1 MIVDKATRN
10 KIRLQST
17 VFLILFLLV
26 MGVIAWFSQL
36 YSVSIDLTKNQRNS
50 LSPESIRLAQSLEQ
64 PLKVTIFATPGNEMG
79 GMLNQLFQ
87 RFQDQQ
93 PLIQVETL
101 NPDLYPELLRQY
113 DIRQDAE
120 IIIEY
125 QDRSE
130 KISLASESR
139 VTNSIQRLLRQG
151 ERWVVFLQGHGER
164 NPYSDANHDFS
175 EFATRLASKGYT
187 IENLN
192 LTEVSSIPQNTDVLV
207 IASPQIALLPGEVDL
222 LENYIE
228 KGGNLL
234 WLADP
239 GTVQSPIDRLADA
252 LAIEFLPGIIVD
264 PNSQLLG
271 LDRVDFALV
280 AEYPR
285 HPITQNVESLS
296 LYPQTQAIEY
306 HGDETQ
312 WQPFNF
318 LVSGES
324 SWNETGELKGEIH
337 NGDDADEINGPLNIG
352 LTITR
357 STITRSTITRSTISR
372 STMVTSIENDSSS
385 SEQRIAVVGDADF
398 LSNNYLGNG
407 ANLELGLNLFNWLSH
422 DDNLISISP
431 RAAPDTRLEL
441 SQTQQV
447 IIAVIFLIILPLL
460 MVGLGLRIWLKRR
473 SR

>member
-1 MIVDKATRN
+1 MIMGKTTRK

-17 VFLILFLLV
+17 VFLILFLLM

-50 LSPESIRLAQSLEQ
+50 LSPESIRLAQSLRL
-64 PLKVTIFATPGNEMG
+64 PLKVTIFATPGNETG
-79 GMLNQLFQ
+79 GILRQLFQ
-87 RFQDQQ
+87 RYQDQQ
-93 PLIQVETL
+93 TLIQVETL

-113 DIRQDAE
+113 DIRQDADV
-120 IIIEY
+120 IIEY
-125 QDRSE
+125 QNRNQ
-130 KISLASESR
+130 KISFATESR

-151 ERWVVFLQGHGER
+151 ERRVVFLQGHGER
-164 NPYSDANHDFS
+164 NPYSDAKHDFS
-175 EFATRLASKGYT
+175 DLATRLTSKGYT

-192 LTEVSSIPQNTDVLV
+192 LTKGSTITQNTNVLV
-207 IASPQIALLPGEVDL
+207 IASPQTALLPGEVRL
-222 LENYIE
+222 LKDYIG

-239 GTVQSPIDRLADA
+239 GTIISPIDHLADA
-252 LAIEFLPGIIVD
+252 LAIEFLPGIVVD

-285 HPITQNVESLS
+285 HPITQHVESLS
-296 LYPQTQAIEY
+296 IYPQAQAMDY
-306 HGDETQ
+306 NGDETR
-312 WQPFNF
+312 WESLNF
-318 LVSGES
+318 LLSDES

-337 NGDDADEINGPLNIG
+337 NGDDTDEINGPLNIG
-352 LTITR
+352 LTL
-357 STITRSTITRSTISR
+357 SR
-372 STMVTSIENDSSS
+372 STMATSVDNSPGL

-407 ANLELGLNLFNWLSH
+407 ANLELGLNLLNWLSH

-441 SQTQQV
+441 TQTQQLIV
-447 IIAVIFLIILPLL
+447 AVIFPIILPLL
-460 MVGLGLRIWLKRR
+460 MIGLGLRIWLKRR

>member
-1 MIVDKATRN
+1 MIMDKTTRN

-17 VFLILFLLV
+17 VFLVLFLLV
-26 MGVIAWFSQL
+26 MGILAWLSQL
-36 YSVSIDLTKNQRNS
+36 YSVSIDLTQNARNS
-50 LSPESIRLAQSLEQ
+50 LSPESIRLVQSLQQ
-64 PLKVTIFATPGNEMG
+64 PLKVTIFATPGNETG
-79 GMLNQLFQ
+79 SMLNQLF
-87 RFQDQQ
+87 RRYQDQQ
-93 PLIQVETL
+93 GLIQVETL

-130 KISLASESR
+130 KISLATESR

-164 NPYSDANHDFS
+164 NPYSEANHDFS
-175 EFATRLASKGYT
+175 EFAARLASKGYT

-207 IASPQIALLPGEVDL
+207 IASPQIALLPGELDL
-222 LENYIE
+222 IKDHIE

-239 GTVQSPIDRLADA
+239 GTVISPLDLLADA

-280 AEYPR
+280 AQYPR

-296 LYPQTQAIEY
+296 LYPQAQAIEY

-312 WQPFNF
+312 WQPLNF
-318 LVSGES
+318 LLSDES

-337 NGDDADEINGPLNIG
+337 NGDNADELNGPLNIG
-352 LTITR
+352 ITL
-357 STITRSTITRSTISR
+357 SR
-372 STMVTSIENDSSS
+372 STMATPIENGSGS

-407 ANLELGLNLFNWLSH
+407 ANLELGLNLLNWLSH
-422 DDNLISISP
+422 DDNLISINP
-431 RAAPDTRLEL
+431 RSAPDTRLEL
-441 SQTQQV
+441 SQTQQL
-447 IIAVIFLIILPLL
+447 IIAVVFLIILPLL
-460 MVGLGLRIWLKRR
+460 LVGLGLRIWLKRR

>member
-1 MIVDKATRN
+1 VIVDKTTRN

-17 VFLILFLLV
+17 VFLALFLLM
-26 MGVIAWFSQL
+26 MGVMAWFSQL

-50 LSPESIRLAQSLEQ
+50 LSPESIRLVQSLEQ
-64 PLKVTIFATPGNEMG
+64 PLKVTIFATPSNEMG
-79 GMLNQLFQ
+79 GILNLLFQ
-87 RFQDQQ
+87 RYQDQQ

-113 DIRQDAE
+113 NIQQDAE

-130 KISLASESR
+130 KISLATESQ

-175 EFATRLASKGYT
+175 EFATRLASQGYT

-207 IASPQIALLPGEVDL
+207 IASPQVPLLSGEVDL
-222 LENYIE
+222 LKNHIE

-239 GTVQSPIDRLADA
+239 GTIISPIDRLADA

-285 HPITQNVESLS
+285 HPITQNVASLS

-306 HGDETQ
+306 HGDKTQ
-312 WQPFNF
+312 WQPLNF
-318 LVSGES
+318 LMSGDS

-337 NGDDADEINGPLNIG
+337 NGDNADEINGPLNIG
-352 LTITR
+352 LTI
-357 STITRSTITRSTISR
+357 SR
-372 STMVTSIENDSSS
+372 STVETSIEDNFGSLQ
-385 SEQRIAVVGDADF
+385 QRIAIVGDADF

-447 IIAVIFLIILPLL
+447 IIAIIFLILLPLL

>member
-1 MIVDKATRN
+1 MILDKVTRN

-17 VFLILFLLV
+17 VFLILFLLM
-26 MGVIAWFSQL
+26 MGIMAWLSQL

-50 LSPESIRLAQSLEQ
+50 LSAESIRLAQSLQQ
-64 PLKVTIFATPGNEMG
+64 PLKVTIFATPGNETG
-79 GMLNQLFQ
+79 SMLNQLFQ
-87 RFQDQQ
+87 RYQDQQ

-113 DIRQDAE
+113 DIQQDAE

-125 QDRSE
+125 QDRNE
-130 KISLASESR
+130 KISLATESR

-175 EFATRLASKGYT
+175 ELATRLASKGYT

-222 LENYIE
+222 LKNYIE
-228 KGGNLL
+228 RGGNLL
-234 WLADP
+234 WFADP
-239 GTVQSPIDRLADA
+239 GTIISPIDRLADA

-271 LDRVDFALV
+271 LNRVDFALV

-285 HPITQNVESLS
+285 HPITQNVDSLS
-296 LYPQTQAIEY
+296 LYPETQAIEY

-312 WQPFNF
+312 WQPLTF

-324 SWNETGELKGEIH
+324 SWNETGELKGEIL
-337 NGDDADEINGPLNIG
+337 NGDNADEINGPLTIG
-352 LTITR
+352 LTL
-357 STITRSTITRSTISR
+357 S
-372 STMVTSIENDSSS
+372 TSIENDSGS
-385 SEQRIAVVGDADF
+385 SEQRVAVIGDADF

-431 RAAPDTRLEL
+431 RSAPDTRLEL

-447 IIAVIFLIILPLL
+447 VIAVTFLIILPLL
-460 MVGLGLRIWLKRR
+460 LVGLGLRIWLKRR

>member
-1 MIVDKATRN
+1 MIVDKTTRN

-17 VFLILFLLV
+17 VFLALFLLM
-26 MGVIAWFSQL
+26 MGVMAWFSQL

-50 LSPESIRLAQSLEQ
+50 LSPESIRLVQSLEQ
-64 PLKVTIFATPGNEMG
+64 PLKVTIFATPSNEMG
-79 GMLNQLFQ
+79 GILNLLFQ
-87 RFQDQQ
+87 RYQDQQ

-113 DIRQDAE
+113 NIQQDAE

-130 KISLASESR
+130 KISLATESQ

-175 EFATRLASKGYT
+175 EFATRLASQGYT

-207 IASPQIALLPGEVDL
+207 IASPQVPLLSGEVDL
-222 LENYIE
+222 LKNHIE

-239 GTVQSPIDRLADA
+239 GTIISPIDRLADA

-285 HPITQNVESLS
+285 HPITQNVASLS

-306 HGDETQ
+306 HGDKTQ
-312 WQPFNF
+312 WQPLNF
-318 LVSGES
+318 LMSGDS

-352 LTITR
+352 LTI
-357 STITRSTITRSTISR
+357 SR
-372 STMVTSIENDSSS
+372 STVGTSIEDNFGSLQ
-385 SEQRIAVVGDADF
+385 QRIAIVGDADF

-447 IIAVIFLIILPLL
+447 IIAIIFLILLPLL

>member
-1 MIVDKATRN
+1 MIVDKTTRN

-17 VFLILFLLV
+17 VFLALFLLM
-26 MGVIAWFSQL
+26 MGVMAWFSQL

-50 LSPESIRLAQSLEQ
+50 LSPESIRLVQSLEQ
-64 PLKVTIFATPGNEMG
+64 PLKVTIFATPSNEMG
-79 GMLNQLFQ
+79 GILNLLFQ
-87 RFQDQQ
+87 RYQDQQ

-113 DIRQDAE
+113 NIQQDAE

-130 KISLASESR
+130 KISLATESQ

-175 EFATRLASKGYT
+175 EFATRLASQGYT

-207 IASPQIALLPGEVDL
+207 IASPQVPLLSGEVDL
-222 LENYIE
+222 LKNHIE

-239 GTVQSPIDRLADA
+239 GTIISPIDRLADA

-285 HPITQNVESLS
+285 HPITQNVASLS

-306 HGDETQ
+306 HGDKTQ
-312 WQPFNF
+312 WQPLNF
-318 LVSGES
+318 LMSGDS

-337 NGDDADEINGPLNIG
+337 NGDNADEINGPLNIG
-352 LTITR
+352 LTI
-357 STITRSTITRSTISR
+357 SR
-372 STMVTSIENDSSS
+372 STVETSIEDNFGSLQ
-385 SEQRIAVVGDADF
+385 QRIAIVGDADF

-447 IIAVIFLIILPLL
+447 IIAIIFLILLPLL

>member
-1 MIVDKATRN
+1 MIVDKSTRN

-17 VFLILFLLV
+17 VFLILFLLA
-26 MGVIAWFSQL
+26 MGVMAWFSQL

-79 GMLNQLFQ
+79 VLLNQLFQ

-120 IIIEY
+120 IVIEY

-130 KISLASESR
+130 KISLATESQ

-192 LTEVSSIPQNTDVLV
+192 LTESSSIPQNTDVLV
-207 IASPQIALLPGEVDL
+207 IASPQIALLPGEIDL
-222 LENYIE
+222 LKSYIE
-228 KGGNLL
+228 TGGNLL

-239 GTVQSPIDRLADA
+239 GTIISPIDRLADA

-306 HGDETQ
+306 HGDETL
-312 WQPFNF
+312 WQPLNF

-324 SWNETGELKGEIH
+324 SWNETGELKGKIH

-352 LTITR
+352 LTI
-357 STITRSTITRSTISR
+357 SR
-372 STMVTSIENDSSS
+372 STMATSIENNSGSSQ
-385 SEQRIAVVGDADF
+385 QRIAVVGDADF

-447 IIAVIFLIILPLL
+447 IIAVVFLIILPLL
-460 MVGLGLRIWLKRR
+460 LVGLGLRIWLKRR

>member
-10 KIRLQST
+10 NIRLQST
-17 VFLILFLLV
+17 VFLVLFLLV
-26 MGVIAWFSQL
+26 MGIMAWFSQL

-50 LSPESIRLAQSLEQ
+50 LSPESIRLAQSLQQ
-64 PLKVTIFATPGNEMG
+64 PLKVTIFATPGNETGSMF
-79 GMLNQLFQ
+79 NQLFQ
-87 RFQDQQ
+87 RYQDQQ
-93 PLIQVETL
+93 PLIQIETL

-125 QDRSE
+125 QDRNE
-130 KISLASESR
+130 KISFATESR

-175 EFATRLASKGYT
+175 EFATHLASKGYT

-192 LTEVSSIPQNTDVLV
+192 LTEASSIPQNTDVLV

-222 LENYIE
+222 LKSYIE
-228 KGGNLL
+228 NGGNLL

-239 GTVQSPIDRLADA
+239 GTVVSPIDRLADA

-312 WQPFNF
+312 WQPLNF
-318 LVSGES
+318 LLSGES

-352 LTITR
+352 LTL
-357 STITRSTITRSTISR
+357 SR
-372 STMVTSIENDSSS
+372 STMATSIEINSAS
-385 SEQRIAVVGDADF
+385 SEQRIAVLGDADF

-447 IIAVIFLIILPLL
+447 IIAVVFLIILPLL
-460 MVGLGLRIWLKRR
+460 LVGLGLRIWLKRR

>member
-1 MIVDKATRN
+1 MIVDKTTRN

-17 VFLILFLLV
+17 VFLALFLLM
-26 MGVIAWFSQL
+26 MGVMAWFSQL

-50 LSPESIRLAQSLEQ
+50 LSPESIRLVQSLEQ
-64 PLKVTIFATPGNEMG
+64 PLKVTIFATPSNEMG
-79 GMLNQLFQ
+79 GILNLLFQ
-87 RFQDQQ
+87 RYQDQQ

-113 DIRQDAE
+113 NIQQDAE

-130 KISLASESR
+130 KISLATESQ

-175 EFATRLASKGYT
+175 EFATRLASQGYT

-207 IASPQIALLPGEVDL
+207 IASPQVPLLPGEVDL
-222 LENYIE
+222 LKDYIE
-228 KGGNLL
+228 RGGNLL
-234 WLADP
+234 WMADP
-239 GTVQSPIDRLADA
+239 GTVTSPIDRLADA

-285 HPITQNVESLS
+285 HPITQNVASLS

-312 WQPFNF
+312 WQPLNF
-318 LVSGES
+318 LVSGDS

-352 LTITR
+352 LTI
-357 STITRSTITRSTISR
+357 SR
-372 STMVTSIENDSSS
+372 STVGTSIEDNFGSLQ
-385 SEQRIAVVGDADF
+385 QRIAIVGDADF

-447 IIAVIFLIILPLL
+447 IIAIIFLILLPLL

>member
-1 MIVDKATRN
+1 MIVDKTTRN
-10 KIRLQST
+10 NFRLQST

-26 MGVIAWFSQL
+26 MGIMAWLSQL

-50 LSPESIRLAQSLEQ
+50 LSPESIRLAQSLDQ
-64 PLKVTIFATPGNEMG
+64 PLKVTIFATPGNETG
-79 GMLNQLFQ
+79 DMLNQLFK
-87 RFQDQQ
+87 RYQDRQ

-125 QDRSE
+125 QDRNE
-130 KISLASESR
+130 KISLATESR

-192 LTEVSSIPQNTDVLV
+192 LTEASSIPQNTDVLV

-222 LENYIE
+222 LKTYIE
-228 KGGNLL
+228 QGGNLL

-239 GTVQSPIDRLADA
+239 DTVISPIDRLAEA

-306 HGDETQ
+306 HGDEIQ
-312 WQPFNF
+312 WQPLNF

-324 SWNETGELKGEIH
+324 SWNETGELKGEIL

-352 LTITR
+352 LTLS
-357 STITRSTITRSTISR
+357 STI
-372 STMVTSIENDSSS
+372 DSVSGT

-407 ANLELGLNLFNWLSH
+407 ANLELGLNLLNWLSH

-441 SQTQQV
+441 SQTQQL
-447 IIAVIFLIILPLL
+447 IIAAIFLIILPLL
-460 MVGLGLRIWLKRR
+460 LVGLGLRIWLKRR